1 MPKPWPK
8 RIRDTG
14 QLTVFNNA
22 GVWADSVDAAMKTF
36 NSLPFNVQLVA
47 EEKET
52 SANIVV
58 LLATGPLTYSH
69 DGTTVQ
75 TDAKFK
81 FDELHGQTSLLQSSR
96 SHEMLFAV
104 TFLPGKV
111 PDATHGQKEVIIVH
125 EFIHAS
131 GGMGNDE
138 HDSNGVFFGYMQAV
152 DGGMLE
158 YLHDE
163 GAKPMPPIRVG
174 SRTLIKMQ
182 TMWPGVRRPTHHSA
196 RGTIRVAGAN

>member
-1 MPKPWPK
+1 MPIPWPK

-14 QLTVFNNA
+14 QLTVFNDA

-36 NSLPFNVQLVA
+36 NSLPFSVQLVA

-58 LLATGPLTYSH
+58 LLANGPQTYTH
-69 DGTTVQ
+69 DGTTAQ
-75 TDAKFK
+75 TGAKFK
-81 FDELHGQTSLLQSSR
+81 FDELHGQTSLFQSSR
-96 SHEMLFAV
+96 RNEMLFAV

-111 PDATHGQKEVIIVH
+111 PNPTHGQKEVIIVH

-138 HDSNGVFFGYMQAV
+138 HDSIGIFVGYMQTA
-152 DGGMLE
+152 DGGMIE

-163 GAKPMPPIRVG
+163 GAQPMPPIRVG
-174 SRTLIKMQ
+174 PRTLTKMQ
-182 TMWPGVRRPTHHSA
+182 TVWPGVQRPMHHSA
-196 RGTIRVAGAN
+196 RGTIRVA

>member
-14 QLTVFNNA
+14 QLTVFNDA
-22 GVWADSVDAAMKTF
+22 GVWSDSVDAAMKTF
-36 NSLPFNVQLVA
+36 NSLAFNVQLVA
-47 EEKET
+47 AEKEA

-58 LLATGPLTYSH
+58 LLATGALTYTH

-75 TDAKFK
+75 TNAKFK
-81 FDELHGQTSLLQSSR
+81 FNQLHGQTDLLQDRR

-138 HDSNGVFFGYMQAV
+138 HDSLGVFVGYMQAV

-158 YLHDE
+158 YLPDE
-163 GAKPMPPIRVG
+163 GAKPMPPMRVG
-174 SRTLIKMQ
+174 PRTLLKMQ
-182 TMWPGVRRPTHHSA
+182 AMWPGVRRPMHHSA
-196 RGTIRVAGAN
+196 RGIVRVAGTN